1 MVSVQQG
8 AVGQQEVGEEE
19 EGQEGWGKHLS
30 ESEPSSRGCRPV
42 VTGGIPDSG
51 AALHSEG
58 QFCT

>member
-19 EGQEGWGKHLS
+19 EGQEGWGSTFQKVSCH
-30 ESEPSSRGCRPV
+30 RGVQTCSDC
-42 VTGGIPDSG
+42 GGKQDSG

-58 QFCT
+58 QFCP